1 MAIKKPCVI
10 CLMGPTAS
18 GKTQLAIQ
26 LVQQYPF
33 EIISV
38 DSAMVYRGMDIGTA
52 KPGADI
58 LAIAPH
64 HLIDIREPQDPYSAA
79 QFREDAL
86 REIAV
91 IQAKG
96 KIPLLVGGTML
107 YFRTLQQGI
116 AKMPSANVEL
126 RLKLTHEGETLGWP
140 ALHSRLATVDPV
152 AAQRIHPQDSQR
164 IQRALEVHVLTGK
177 NLTTWH
183 DNQEINKTDN
193 AFHYLVVAPQDR
205 SILHERIKQRFIQM
219 LDAGLI
225 DEVKRLF
232 SRADLNLETPA
243 IRSVGYRQIWE
254 YLEGKLTFD
263 EMREKG
269 IIATRQLAKRQ
280 LTWLRSWPDAVWFD
294 SEAIDLLDQVAI
306 YLENKVTIQRLPQA
320 QS

>member
-1 MAIKKPCVI
+1 MAIKKPCVV

-52 KPGADI
+52 KPNADI

-116 AKMPSANVEL
+116 AKMPSADAEL
-126 RLKLTHEGETLGWP
+126 RLKLTREGEILGWA
-140 ALHSRLATVDPV
+140 ALHNRLATIDPV

-164 IQRALEVHVLTGK
+164 IQRALEVHALTGK

-183 DNQEINKTDN
+183 DDQEINKSDDE
-193 AFHYLVVAPQDR
+193 FHYLVVAPQDR
-205 SILHERIKQRFIQM
+205 AILHERIKKRFIQM
-219 LDAGLI
+219 LDEGLI
-225 DEVKRLF
+225 DEVKQLF
-232 SRADLNLETPA
+232 SRNDLSLETPA
-243 IRSVGYRQIWE
+243 IRSVGYRQVWE
-254 YLEGKLTFD
+254 YLAGKLTFD

-294 SEAIDLLDQVAI
+294 SEAIDLLDQI
-306 YLENKVTIQRLPQA
+306 KTYLKNKT
-320 QS
+320 